1 MHRRVVRWHA
11 FVVLRRIAGVR
22 GVGWRETS
30 SESAANDVNDQQHA
44 EQRQYRDQS
53 DRYRA
58 PAFARRMMS
67 VDRSVSFRRRNWTD
81 WTTSSRLRGQRIVAS
96 YRANSLFAAE
106 LPSGFAGARGTRVLM
121 PGRSFRM
128 RSVKMVH
135 AGSTTAT
142 HRTAAFVRLVTK
154 GASFPASEQRRAAR
168 RVRFPALAER
178 AVVLVHHQ
186 SPFAVQVALYLGTN
200 LLPLVVR
207 GHGDVGDRLL
217 EGFHTLA
224 SAHRAPV
231 FVLRDLA
238 VDLATRR
245 FRANLVVVGSRTLR
259 HRRVVV
265 LGFVATAHRAII
277 FVRGVTT
284 LAR

>member
-1 MHRRVVRWHA
+1 
-11 FVVLRRIAGVR
+11 
-22 GVGWRETS
+22 
-30 SESAANDVNDQQHA
+30 
-44 EQRQYRDQS
+44 
-53 DRYRA
+53 
-58 PAFARRMMS
+58 
-67 VDRSVSFRRRNWTD
+67 
-81 WTTSSRLRGQRIVAS
+81 
-96 YRANSLFAAE
+96 
-106 LPSGFAGARGTRVLM
+106 
-121 PGRSFRM
+121 M

-142 HRTAAFVRLVTK
+142 HLRIDRIENSTRAKEQTEGTFTYRTAAFVRLVTK

-178 AVVLVHHQ
+178 AVVFVHHQ

-207 GHGDVGDRLL
+207 GHGVGDRLL

-224 SAHRAPV
+224 SARRAPI

-265 LGFVATAHRAII
+265 LQMEFDRTWASDSVSSFDTYLGFVATAHRAII

>member
-11 FVVLRRIAGVR
+11 FVVLRRVAGVR

-30 SESAANDVNDQQHA
+30 SESAANDVNDQQHT

-58 PAFARRMMS
+58 PAFACRMMS
-67 VDRSVSFRRRNWTD
+67 AGRTVSFRRRNWTD

-106 LPSGFAGARGTRVLM
+106 LPSGLAGARGTRVLM
-121 PGRSFRM
+121 PSRSFRM

-154 GASFPASEQRRAAR
+154 GASFPASEQRRATR
-168 RVRFPALAER
+168 RVWFPAFAER
-178 AVVLVHHQ
+178 AVVFVHHQ
-186 SPFAVQVALYLGTN
+186 SPFAVQVALYFGTN

-207 GHGDVGDRLL
+207 RHGVGDRLL
-217 EGFHTLA
+217 EGFHVLA
-224 SAHRAPV
+224 SAHGASI

-238 VDLATRR
+238 VDVATRR
-245 FRANLVVVGSRTLR
+245 FRANLAVVGSRTLR